1 MAKPTK
7 YQQEYYNKLRD
18 PRWQKKRLEV
28 MERDNFSCQICGDE
42 KSTLNI
48 HHRRYIQGNDP
59 WEYENYML
67 VTLCENCHKKETEDM
82 PGIIESFSNS
92 IKDFYLSDD
101 ISCIEDAL
109 RYAALYSKSGPAV
122 ISKALSE
129 LMSDREF
136 VSYIEDEYFKIIGKN
151 SLKKNRGRKA

>member
-7 YQQEYYNKLRD
+7 YQQEYYQKLKD

-28 MERDNFSCQICGDE
+28 MQRDGFSCQICFDTD
-42 KSTLNI
+42 STLNV
-48 HHRRYIQGNDP
+48 HHRRYIQGNEP
-59 WEYENYML
+59 WEYENYLL
-67 VTLCENCHKKETEDM
+67 VTLCESCHKKETEDM
-82 PGIIESFSNS
+82 PGAVESFSNS
-92 IKDFYLSDD
+92 TKDFYLSED
-101 ISCIEDAL
+101 ISRLEDAL

-136 VSYIEDEYFKIIGKN
+136 VSYIEDEYFKIVGKN
-151 SLKKNRGRKA
+151 SLKKNRGRKV